1 MEPEFRT
8 NLPRK
13 KSLHP
18 QTPEER
24 LYEPEGVGLTLRKGD
39 EVENAL
45 SFSHLLSLTVQ
56 VFPEHCSNCFYLHF
70 LMNYNIL
77 GIFLTKVS

>member
-39 EVENAL
+39 EVGNAL
-45 SFSHLLSLTVQ
+45 SFSLIFSFGPSLSRALFQLLLLALFVELQ
-56 VFPEHCSNCFYLHF
+56 YPG
-70 LMNYNIL
+70 NI
-77 GIFLTKVS
+77 FN